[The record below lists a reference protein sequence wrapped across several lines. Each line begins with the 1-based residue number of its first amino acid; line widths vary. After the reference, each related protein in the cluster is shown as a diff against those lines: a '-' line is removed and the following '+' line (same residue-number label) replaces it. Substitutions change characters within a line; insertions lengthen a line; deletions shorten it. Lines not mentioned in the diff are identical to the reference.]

1 MKDAIILFGS
11 VLMVGLA
18 VMVYALIM
26 DWRARRYSEREQS

>member
-11 VLMVGLA
+11 VLMIGIV

-26 DWRARRYSEREQS
+26 DWRENRYSEKEQ